1 MQCNANSY
9 GRPRNVSQCYCVC
22 LFYHHLWSQGR
33 HQEKNIYFGAL
44 IKLPPSPLPVFQG
57 CLFPTL
63 FSRMDVDSFEMIC
76 FHSSAGCSGSRQ
88 LAATDKGVLCSQL
101 RTSYYSPAAA
111 PLHASDNILTP
122 DPGFKI
128 PDSRFKTRGFLCT
141 SFYWK
146 YMQLLTSVN
155 IEIEE
160 KLMTCQCVCILQV
173 AMMTHNLFVVK
184 SPLATISNFSLG
196 LETSL

>member
-33 HQEKNIYFGAL
+33 HQEMNIYFGAL

-76 FHSSAGCSGSRQ
+76 FHCSAGCSGSRQ

-101 RTSYYSPAAA
+101 RTSTAAA
-111 PLHASDNILTP
+111 PLHASDNIQTP
-122 DPGFKI
+122 DPGSEI
-128 PDSRFKTRGFLCT
+128 PDSRFKTYVFSPATTGHLQLHT
-141 SFYWK
+141 SDNYSK
-146 YMQLLTSVN
+146 T
-155 IEIEE
+155 
-160 KLMTCQCVCILQV
+160 KT
-173 AMMTHNLFVVK
+173 K
-184 SPLATISNFSLG
+184 
-196 LETSL
+196 